1 MFVDRDSGAQED
13 SFPESTRRTL
23 RYDARDGGHAV
34 DVPAEGYAPIPRA
47 RAPEPESAPAEAT
60 QPAVRLDGDW
70 IQTMDTASGDL
81 YYCNLRTGESSW
93 EPPPKVPPPT
103 PQETA
108 SLLAMPVAMPR
119 SAAPA
124 RFVNPDSNSTPP
136 ATPPRDV
143 VPKRFGKPR
152 DALPSATRPWERF
165 SKRASLAA
173 KGGASFRGASR
184 YAAEA
189 VEAVTKTVLDVA
201 PDVVPGVAAAAQ
213 KKTETA
219 RAWRAARCKRTGRRY
234 FYEPATRRTSWTV
247 LSESSDEDAP
257 PPPPLESVSNA
268 GMAGD
273 GIGRRASET
282 SSADASLV
290 LRPTARPPAS
300 PTFAR
305 SRNAPGSSPTGIA
318 RGTRALFV
326 SPKTREH
333 KPAWDSK
340 SPEDAT
346 REEAARARGA
356 ALRAA
361 RAEAPR
367 VSSVP
372 SATTLSPRRAAAEG
386 TAAPSPATLA
396 KMEVL
401 KRRSSSAHERR
412 LAYGEQVRARTFA
425 ETNIAVATESRRVAE
440 TTSVSPLTSTLSRK
454 TSLVSSSPSSPTAF
468 PSPSSR
474 VSERRP
480 TPARRASSR
489 RSMSLRGQPS
499 EPGKE
504 KAEER
509 HNPFAA
515 AAAEERAATTLQ
527 ARARGFLARKRARE
541 IRARAATKSGA
552 EVPRCPRTNATNATN
567 ADERARAEPSA
578 VSSAKLEAERSRE
591 SVPPGLMIKE
601 SVNDRAD
608 RTSRLDE
615 NKAESERRDATRRL
629 SARNASFPEP
639 EPVVFALDSERVQD
653 ARLPFEAYAATHFTK
668 PYVSDPSGKKR
679 DDRGC
684 FGFCRSAEARRRP
697 RADDPS
703 AAASHASS
711 PIRVALTAA
720 AEALGASSAA
730 AALFRALLDHAG
742 DDRSSSRTKKARAQ
756 TEATKQ
762 TNPSSLFFTRP
773 FSKDAEPFSRKRL
786 LDALARDD
794 AFGAAMRDEWYCQVL
809 KQTSNHPNAE
819 RELRVWRLVYL
830 AACAFAPSEALA
842 PYVLARCRD
851 AAAGKAAANA
861 DTKSPSFRDGGAD
874 SKISNSGGKTSI
886 ERRNDHDAF
895 GDAANRQLAV
905 VAELTRARLAAAL
918 AQGASLGVLGD
929 ETRARAADRAFLDID
944 AIPAFGATLEEL
956 ACLEARADTSPE
968 SASPTPFVPRALL
981 ALLRTV
987 ERNGAARG
995 LFRGAPE
1002 DAAAAAALA
1011 RAATRARGLEA
1022 AADRATPGVAAEL
1035 VKLVLRGLAL
1045 PVIPV
1050 NMHAACLASE
1060 ASPQGVVRAL
1070 APLPAA
1076 HRAALAATTRAAAA
1090 AAADAFGAPA
1100 SGEAARAA
1108 EAIAAEL
1115 APCLMFPAAGT
1126 GEDEAADEASGRAAF
1141 VTRLIRVMLM
1151 HASAA
1156 ESASA
1161 KA

>member
-13 SFPESTRRTL
+13 SSVPESIRRTL
-23 RYDARDGGHAV
+23 RYDARDGGHAA

-47 RAPEPESAPAEAT
+47 RTPEPESAPAEAT

-81 YYCNLRTGESSW
+81 YYCNLKTGESSW

-108 SLLAMPVAMPR
+108 SLLRAVAMPR

-124 RFVNPDSNSTPP
+124 RFVNPDSSATPP
-136 ATPPRDV
+136 AVPPRDV
-143 VPKRFGKPR
+143 VPKRFGTPR

-173 KGGASFRGASR
+173 KGGASLRGASR
-184 YAAEA
+184 YAAEP
-189 VEAVTKTVLDVA
+189 VEPVTKTVSDVAPGVA
-201 PDVVPGVAAAAQ
+201 PDVAPGVAAAAR

-219 RAWRAARCKRTGRRY
+219 RAWRAARCERTGRRY

-247 LSESSDEDAP
+247 LSDSSDEDAP
-257 PPPPLESVSNA
+257 PPPPLEGVSNA
-268 GMAGD
+268 GIAGD
-273 GIGRRASET
+273 GIDRRASGT

-305 SRNAPGSSPTGIA
+305 SRNAPGSSPAGI
-318 RGTRALFV
+318 V
-326 SPKTREH
+326 SPKTRER

-372 SATTLSPRRAAAEG
+372 PATTLSPRRAAAEG

-401 KRRSSSAHERR
+401 KRRSSSARERR

-425 ETNIAVATESRRVAE
+425 ETDITVATESRRVAE
-440 TTSVSPLTSTLSRK
+440 TTSVSPLTLSRK
-454 TSLVSSSPSSPTAF
+454 TSLASPSPSSPAAS
-468 PSPSSR
+468 PSPSPR

-489 RSMSLRGQPS
+489 RSMSLRGRPS
-499 EPGKE
+499 EPREE

-541 IRARAATKSGA
+541 IRARA
-552 EVPRCPRTNATNATN
+552 
-567 ADERARAEPSA
+567 DERARAFLPSA
-578 VSSAKLEAERSRE
+578 ASSAKLEAERSRE
-591 SVPPGLMIKE
+591 SVPPGLIG
-601 SVNDRAD
+601 SFNDRAG

-629 SARNASFPEP
+629 SARNASPPEP
-639 EPVVFALDSERVQD
+639 PGVFALDSERVQD

-668 PYVSDPSGKKR
+668 PSSSDPAGKKR
-679 DDRGC
+679 SGGC
-684 FGFCRSAEARRRP
+684 FGFCRSAEARRP
-697 RADDPS
+697 ADDPS

-742 DDRSSSRTKKARAQ
+742 DDRSPSRGARAGARA
-756 TEATKQ
+756 EATKQ
-762 TNPSSLFFTRP
+762 TAPSSLFFTRRGGAAP
-773 FSKDAEPFSRKRL
+773 RDAEPFSRA

-794 AFGAAMRDEWYCQVL
+794 AVGAAMRDEWYCQVL
-809 KQTSNHPNAE
+809 KQTSNHPNTE
-819 RELRVWRLVYL
+819 RELRVWRLAYL

-861 DTKSPSFRDGGAD
+861 VTKSPSFPRDSAD
-874 SKISNSGGKTSI
+874 WKISNSGGEKSVS
-886 ERRNDHDAF
+886 RNDD
-895 GDAANRQLAV
+895 DVVINSAADRQLAV

-929 ETRARAADRAFLDID
+929 ETRARAADRAFLDVD

-956 ACLEARADTSPE
+956 ACLEARADSLSGRPE

-1011 RAATRARGLEA
+1011 RAATRARDLEA
-1022 AADRATPGVAAEL
+1022 AADGATPGVAAEL

-1060 ASPQGVVRAL
+1060 ASPQGVARAL

-1126 GEDEAADEASGRAAF
+1126 GEDEAADEASGRVAF